1 MTLETLR
8 IPERSLLK
16 PRIMIF
22 GVGGAGCN
30 AVNNLI
36 ARNLGNVEF
45 VAANTDAQS
54 LAASSA
60 ENCIQLG
67 VKTTEGL
74 GAGADPLT
82 GKAAAEESIDEI
94 RDAIEGV
101 NLCFIAAGMGGGTGT
116 GAAPVVARVAREAG
130 VLTVAVVIKPF
141 EMELDIRMAVAE
153 QGIVELENE
162 VNTLIVIPNENL
174 FKIDHENMTW
184 SEVLAVANDGLYKAA
199 STITDLITCTGE
211 INRDFADVKSVFSS
225 KGRAMFGFGE
235 AEGENRGARAAE
247 DAMSNKLVE
256 DVDLEQSERILINV
270 IGGSDMKL
278 GDIHTATQTI
288 QDRVG
293 KDKNMIFG
301 SDYNS
306 DLEGRVRVSVI
317 ATGMPSATRIQGQD
331 HCTRVAEPTS
341 HQDDRYAHEGGP
353 AQAGTGWGDEE
364 DRHGTVHNGTAG
376 HHGSGPVTMDPDA
389 DHREAP
395 QPQMAN
401 SRGLDERIPVTLPEE
416 DGAMD
421 FVAPQHRDTSDIEI
435 IEEDPLIVIDP
446 DMHPDAGVSSSPL
459 SNVRQLFG
467 NLRPG
472 ERKPRNTRSEGPMLR
487 RSEGNGHANG
497 DARNYRGMSNTL

>member
-36 ARNLGNVEF
+36 ARNLDNIEF

-60 ENCIQLG
+60 ESRIQLG
-67 VKTTEGL
+67 VTTTQGL

-101 NLCFIAAGMGGGTGT
+101 HLCFIAAGMGGGTGT

-153 QGIVELENE
+153 QGIAELENE

-174 FKIDHENMTW
+174 FDIDHENMTW
-184 SEVLAVANDGLYKAA
+184 SEVLAMANDGLFRAA
-199 STITDLITCTGE
+199 STITDLIACTGE

-235 AEGENRGARAAE
+235 AEGEDRGARAAE
-247 DAMSNKLVE
+247 DAMCNKLVE
-256 DVDLEQSERILINV
+256 DVDLEQCERVLINV

-278 GDIHTATQTI
+278 VDIQAATRTI
-288 QDRVG
+288 QNRVG
-293 KDKNMIFG
+293 KDKNVIFG
-301 SDYNS
+301 SDNNS
-306 DLEGRVRVSVI
+306 EIEGRVRVSVI
-317 ATGMPSATRIQGQD
+317 ATGMPSSTVAQRRGHFSGIAEPGPGQD
-331 HCTRVAEPTS
+331 VREQRAVHSQLFGPEWRDEPIRDEPGFDERDRVIAD
-341 HQDDRYAHEGGP
+341 QK
-353 AQAGTGWGDEE
+353 AGFDETAVPHSV
-364 DRHGTVHNGTAG
+364 DRHGFGDKPDIAPHDEA
-376 HHGSGPVTMDPDA
+376 GPV
-389 DHREAP
+389 
-395 QPQMAN
+395 
-401 SRGLDERIPVTLPEE
+401 
-416 DGAMD
+416 D
-421 FVAPQHRDTSDIEI
+421 FIAPQHRDVPKIEAI
-435 IEEDPLIVIDP
+435 DDDPPIMIDP
-446 DMHPDAGVSSSPL
+446 DRSMGTEDSSSTF

-472 ERKPRNTRSEGPMLR
+472 DRKSKTFRGEEPMLR
-487 RSEGNGHANG
+487 RSDGKNQANG
-497 DARNYRGMSNTL
+497 DARNYHSISSNF